1 MLSRA
6 FSRARKIYAQR
17 NRTGAPLAIVNA
29 SGWSD
34 EKNHNLPLERNL
46 DMVSIEIE
54 GLTRSTPG
62 LHRPERVCEDRPHTS
77 SSAPGVVHGTPQ
89 QSAAAWEP
97 RHLSAEIKEVIQ

>member
-1 MLSRA
+1 MQA
-6 FSRARKIYAQR
+6 GGDAKK
-17 NRTGAPLAIVNA
+17 NREP
-29 SGWSD
+29 
-34 EKNHNLPLERNL
+34 PLEQNL